1 MEEKHTWKNEQYWS
15 TLSLQHTPMLFR
27 ILSLFRFF
35 TEFYAK
41 YSLLIKAEFSQNN
54 RLIWYIGQALT
65 LIGSPKSNYIR
76 SLLLP
81 LTSHITAILTN
92 MTQEGG
98 RQDIPLSKRGAVLL
112 ASCSVGP
119 YKHQDYMGNRQS
131 LVREDFICPQI
142 SYKRPGKAAFC
153 CCFSLWW
160 HCFSSKPQAQV
171 ENLQTGKSPAV
182 EEGKRK
188 GRAFLALGLD
198 LLQEWVKST
207 KRKEETEKDFQMLVP
222 IAGCGRSSERSG
234 YSRMQ
239 AA

>member
-1 MEEKHTWKNEQYWS
+1 MEEKHPWKNEQYWS

-65 LIGSPKSNYIR
+65 LIGSPKSNYIK

-81 LTSHITAILTN
+81 LISHITAILTN

-119 YKHQDYMGNRQS
+119 YGHQDYMGNRQRLEEKTS
-131 LVREDFICPQI
+131 SAHKSVTRGQEKQPFA
-142 SYKRPGKAAFC
+142 AAFL
-153 CCFSLWW
+153 SGGTAL
-160 HCFSSKPQAQV
+160 AQSHRHKWKTCRQV
-171 ENLQTGKSPAV
+171 RALQ
-182 EEGKRK
+182 
-188 GRAFLALGLD
+188 
-198 LLQEWVKST
+198 
-207 KRKEETEKDFQMLVP
+207 
-222 IAGCGRSSERSG
+222 
-234 YSRMQ
+234 
-239 AA
+239 